1 MADTHPSE
9 VQPADDR
16 KDQPERPLPGP
27 GLLARAG
34 LGGALMG
41 MANLVP
47 GISGGTML
55 LAAGIFPQFVQA
67 VADLTRLRFSR
78 NAIILLGTILVA
90 AVAVIGPF
98 AGLISRLVIDHTW
111 AMYSLFIGLT
121 LGGVP
126 LIWRMAA
133 GKPASFWL
141 GSAVGLV
148 FMVAMAVLQIHGTGA
163 GGANDGFLILFLAGV
178 AAASAMVLPG
188 ISGGYLLLLLGVYVT
203 ILEGIEQLVTA
214 ARTMDFALGLPP
226 VLQIALP
233 VGLGILAGIAVV
245 SNLVK
250 YVLNHFPG
258 PTLGLLL
265 GLLLGAVAGLWPF
278 QHGVEP
284 EVGDMLKGQII
295 TEAEGQ
301 LVYDQ
306 TGAPVEPKDYPRE
319 FFQPTPNQAAGAAG
333 LALIGF
339 AVTATVARLGREK
352 RPSLA
357 DSITKK

>member
-1 MADTHPSE
+1 
-9 VQPADDR
+9 
-16 KDQPERPLPGP
+16 
-27 GLLARAG
+27 
-34 LGGALMG
+34 MG

-55 LAAGIFPQFVQA
+55 LAAGVFPQFVQA

-141 GSAVGLV
+141 GSAVGLL
-148 FMVAMAVLQIHGTGA
+148 FMIAMAVLQIQGAGT
-163 GGANDGFLILFLAGV
+163 GGANDGFLLLFLAGV

-214 ARTMDFALGLPP
+214 ARTLDFALGFPP
-226 VLQIALP
+226 AWQIALP
-233 VGLGILAGIAVV
+233 VGLGVVAGIAGV

-250 YVLNHFPG
+250 YVLHRFPG

-278 QHGVEP
+278 QHGMEP
-284 EVGDMLKGQII
+284 EVGAMLKGQTII
-295 TEAEGQ
+295 EAEGL

-319 FFQPTPNQAAGAAG
+319 FFRPTPSQAAGSAG
-333 LALIGF
+333 LVVIGF
-339 AVTATVARLGREK
+339 AITATVARLGREK
-352 RPSLA
+352 RPSPPE
-357 DSITKK
+357 S

>member
-1 MADTHPSE
+1 
-9 VQPADDR
+9 
-16 KDQPERPLPGP
+16 
-27 GLLARAG
+27 
-34 LGGALMG
+34 MG

-55 LAAGIFPQFVQA
+55 LATGVFPQFVQA
-67 VADLTRLRFSR
+67 VADITRLRFDR
-78 NAIILLGTILVA
+78 YALLLIGTITGA
-90 AVAVIGPF
+90 AVLAIGPF

-133 GKPASFWL
+133 NKSAAFWSGCACGLLVML
-141 GSAVGLV
+141 GLAL
-148 FMVAMAVLQIHGTGA
+148 MQALGA
-163 GGANDGFLILFLAGV
+163 DARGANDGFLILFLAGV

-203 ILEGIEQLVTA
+203 ILEGIEQLFNA
-214 ARTMDFALGLPP
+214 ARTLDIAQALPP
-226 VLQIALP
+226 ALQIALP
-233 VGLGILAGIAVV
+233 LGLGILAGIAGV

-250 YVLNHFPG
+250 YVLTRFPG

-278 QHGVEP
+278 QQGVEP
-284 EVGDMLKGQII
+284 EVGMTLKGQTVI
-295 TEAEGQ
+295 EADGQ

-306 TGAPVEPKDYPRE
+306 TRRPVEPGDYPRE
-319 FFQPTPNQAAGAAG
+319 FFPPSPAQAGG
-333 LALIGF
+333 SLALIAIGF
-339 AVTATVARLGREK
+339 TVTAAISRIGRE
-352 RPSLA
+352 RTPHGT
-357 DSITKK
+357 DRDTGP